1 MSDIIGRVLAFHSC
15 IVQGKQYIP
24 YSQENQGN
32 KKQEA
37 NENEREQIM
46 IPNKSVQSMDY
57 QRARVQAVNQTT
69 NQAVKQTVNQA
80 VKQTVNQTVKQT
92 VNQPVNQTAPQ
103 QHSKVNQSYQYKQS
117 TSQPIFQSRS
127 IVEKPFDYT
136 TLYTTSRKTPTSNSL
151 LELAAGLEKLNRKYI
166 V

>member
-57 QRARVQAVNQTT
+57 QRARVQAVK
-69 NQAVKQTVNQA
+69 QAVKQTVNQP
-80 VKQTVNQTVKQT
+80 VKQT

-103 QHSKVNQSYQYKQS
+103 QHTKVNQSYQYKQS

>member
-24 YSQENQGN
+24 YSQEHQGN

-57 QRARVQAVNQTT
+57 QRARVQAVK
-69 NQAVKQTVNQA
+69 QAVKQTVNQP
-80 VKQTVNQTVKQT
+80 VKQT

-103 QHSKVNQSYQYKQS
+103 QHTKVNQSYQYKQS